1 MKEKLFIVLAIVL
14 FATVATAGS
23 SLVTIRDQGKCEA
36 AGGKWSPTNPLFPCG
51 PKDGAPTP
59 TPTPTPTPIAAPITY
74 TTPALCHGAGFVW
87 DESTAAVFGRAM
99 CRNAKAGETPPGT
112 MAADGTYAKLAI
124 APNPTPATPTGQT
137 SAQSLKELFLEWSAA
152 SHWAKRREMIKDELS
167 LIESLL
173 PPGEVAMMVFL
184 KIGDKGF
191 YAKLDLFG
199 KLVLV
204 EAQVPFTVPPE
215 FDALLYAIDRREAV
229 ARILYFMS
237 AE

>member
-1 MKEKLFIVLAIVL
+1 MTKKLFIVLAIVL

-23 SLVTIRDQGKCEA
+23 SLVAIRDKAKCEA

-51 PKDGAPTP
+51 PKDGEPTP
-59 TPTPTPTPIAAPITY
+59 TPPPVAAPITY
-74 TTPALCHGAGFVW
+74 TTPVLCHGAGFVW
-87 DESTAAVFGRAM
+87 DESTTAVFGRAM
-99 CRNAKAGETPPGT
+99 CRNAKDGETPPGT
-112 MAADGTYAKLAI
+112 MAADGTYTKLAS
-124 APNPTPATPTGQT
+124 APDPTPAIPDGQT
-137 SAQSLKELFLEWSAA
+137 PAKNLKELFLEWSAA

-173 PPGEVAMMVFL
+173 PPGEVAMRVFV

-191 YAKLDLFG
+191 YANLDLFG

-204 EAQVPFTVPPE
+204 EAQVPVTVPPE
-215 FDALLYAIDRREAV
+215 FDVFRDSTDRRADM
-229 ARILYFMS
+229 ARVSYFMS